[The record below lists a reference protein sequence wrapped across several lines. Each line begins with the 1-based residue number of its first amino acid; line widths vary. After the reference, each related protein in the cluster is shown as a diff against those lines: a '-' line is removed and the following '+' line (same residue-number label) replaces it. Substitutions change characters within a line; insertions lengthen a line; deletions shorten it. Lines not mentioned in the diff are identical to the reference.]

1 MFKSNIVEF
10 YIRERRK
17 KMKRPAIIALAI
29 AIMLSEGLVFML
41 FSNSTHASST
51 WWDNNWSY
59 RRQITIG
66 PHPENYQIN
75 VIIPPDIPKVDY
87 PSIRFL
93 ENENSGLLPYWIER
107 AEDSYVN
114 VAWVRRLEN
123 SDNSIWMYYGNSSAT
138 SAENGDNTFLFWDDF
153 GGANSGKWGETLN
166 RGTITWLTY
175 SVLEAQGNHCQLEH
189 GPGQNIQYLSTQ
201 RIIEF
206 RVKPENVWRL
216 GFTPTGPGGFY
227 EEYACLF
234 RKTYPENRFW
244 AKNYVSENNRPSNV
258 WYIFRTELYGDNR
271 DRERSRFY
279 WGNDNGQYR
288 QSLENSNEF
297 TDTWGP
303 EYPRS
308 IDKYNL
314 GEWDDNSS
322 SNYSACYYDWFF
334 VRKYVD
340 PEPTV
345 TIGPK
350 QVPSPPINLVAS
362 WNLVSFPVT
371 SESSTPDNLFPG
383 QTYYIWKWSAEN
395 KKYVSPSSSAPVE
408 LGVGYWIWVGG
419 YGQTITTIGLPVDN
433 YSENLKNGWNLVG
446 FPVTNEN
453 TTPDNLF
460 PGQTYYIWRWD
471 AVNKKYVSP
480 QSTAPFELGVGYWIW
495 VDHDQTV
502 NVPL

>member
-1 MFKSNIVEF
+1 
-10 YIRERRK
+10 
-17 KMKRPAIIALAI
+17 MKRPAIIALAI
-29 AIMLSEGLVFML
+29 AVMLLSEGLVFML
-41 FSNSTHASST
+41 FSNSAHASST

-66 PHPENYQIN
+66 PHPENYQIK
-75 VIIPPDIPKVDY
+75 VIIPPDIPKLDY

-123 SDNSIWMYYGNSSAT
+123 SDNSIWMYYGNPSAT

-153 GGANSGKWGETLN
+153 GGPFNSSKWGKS
-166 RGTITWLTY
+166 GTGFDNYAYNIRLEDY
-175 SVLEAQGNHCQLEH
+175 SDATGKVEH
-189 GPGQNIQYLSTQ
+189 GPGQGIQYVSDMRT
-201 RIIEF
+201 IEF
-206 RVKPENVWRL
+206 RMKNSSSWRGGL
-216 GFTPTGPGGFY
+216 VLTGPGSVSK
-227 EEYACLF
+227 ETACIF
-234 RKTYPENRFW
+234 DTPRFW
-244 AKNYVSENNRPSNV
+244 TDSSQSNCESNKY
-258 WYIFRTELYGDNR
+258 YILRTDLYGASKDKFISKFYYGEDNANYR
-271 DRERSRFY
+271 DLVWTS
-279 WGNDNGQYR
+279 
-288 QSLENSNEF
+288 
-297 TDTWGP
+297 P
-303 EYPRS
+303 EKIQDWAPGDPS
-308 IDKYNL
+308 VDKYNL
-314 GEWDDNSS
+314 QAWDGGGSS
-322 SNYSACYYDWFF
+322 SYYFDWFF

-350 QVPSPPINLVAS
+350 QVPSPPINLVAG

-383 QTYYIWKWSAEN
+383 QTYYIWRWDAVN
-395 KKYVSPSSSAPVE
+395 KKYVSPSSTAPVE
-408 LGVGYWIWVGG
+408 LGVGYWISVGG
-419 YGQTITTIGLPVDN
+419 YGQTITTSGVPVDN

-480 QSTAPFELGVGYWIW
+480 SSAAPVELGVGYWIS
-495 VDHDQTV
+495 VDHDQTIT
-502 NVPL
+502 VPVV